1 MTVPMAAHR
10 RSVPRVVA
18 AVLMLA
24 LGCTGLF
31 RPAAAA
37 DEAGSFWVR
46 SAHTVLSHEV
56 YRLDARID
64 FHLSTAALDALH
76 SGVPLTIDIHMQ
88 AIQQRGWLWNRVV
101 ADLHQYYQIQYHALS
116 DRYLVKNLN
125 TGLVDSHH
133 SLEDALDEIGIIHGF
148 PMLDER
154 LLEPGA
160 HYQGALQAS
169 LDIEAL
175 PTPMRVWAYVSS
187 QWHLSTDWYT
197 WPLRK

>member
-1 MTVPMAAHR
+1 MTVRTEAR
-10 RSVPRVVA
+10 RWSVPRLVA
-18 AVLMLA
+18 AAFILA
-24 LGCTGLF
+24 LGCIGAMRT
-31 RPAAAA
+31 AAAA
-37 DEAGSFWVR
+37 EEAGSFWVR
-46 SAHTVLSHEV
+46 SAHTVLSREV

-64 FHLSTAALDALH
+64 FHLSTAALDALR

-88 AIQQRGWLWNRVV
+88 AIELRGWLWNRVV

-133 SLEDALDEIGIIHGF
+133 SLEDALDEVGIIHGF

-154 LLEPGA
+154 LLQPGGR
-160 HYQGALQAS
+160 YQGALQAS

-197 WPLRK
+197 WPLHK